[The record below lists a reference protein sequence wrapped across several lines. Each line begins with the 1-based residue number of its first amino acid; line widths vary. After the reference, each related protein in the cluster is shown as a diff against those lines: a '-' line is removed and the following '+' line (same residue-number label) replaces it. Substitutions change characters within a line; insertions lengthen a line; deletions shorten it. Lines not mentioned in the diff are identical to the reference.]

1 MSHIRL
7 ERTIWPVGHGAFYTE
22 RFMNEH
28 NDVLFTAAYDCG
40 AKSTGRVQNW
50 INEVTNRCQ
59 EQIDILFISHL
70 HFDHICGL
78 YYLLHTKLNGS
89 QDLLVKKVILPHL
102 KQEEILEA
110 IIYNVIATSSNGEL
124 VDENLHVQSLLIS
137 LARGEFAG
145 QTIQIGREE
154 GAREVTISLDE
165 EGANAHQV
173 VPADIAESAEI
184 TLKTQG
190 QPIWRYKPVYYL
202 SDNKCQQLMDKID
215 KLMNGNLLHGGK
227 VIDWDA
233 LRDYLRKLHRTKRG
247 SLDCSDLQS
256 EYNSVFPKKQDEQAH
271 NNYSMPLYSGPI
283 NNARLLNMRPPFWC
297 RYGIM
302 TSDCDILCRDYL
314 DILAVHTSH
323 CLYTGDFEA
332 NDPIKLSKA
341 KQVLGKL
348 WAKVGLLQIP
358 HHISDSNYNPDLYDH
373 RMLSFGNVDDKG
385 DESFSFS
392 IYRKISYSHHC
403 PAVAI
408 TEKDK
413 PLEFGYYIVL
423 KSK

>member
-1 MSHIRL
+1 MAIRL

-22 RFMNEH
+22 QFKNEY
-28 NDVLFTAAYDCG
+28 NDVLFTVAYDCG
-40 AKSTGRVQNW
+40 AKSSGIVQKY
-50 INEVTNRCQ
+50 IDDVTNHNQ
-59 EQIDILFISHL
+59 KQIDILYISHL

-78 YYLLHTKLNGS
+78 YYLLHTKVNGS

-124 VDENLHVQSLLIS
+124 VDENLQVQSLLIS

-165 EGANAHQV
+165 EGANTQPV
-173 VPADIAESAEI
+173 VPTDLAEGAEI
-184 TLKTQG
+184 TLQTQG

-202 SDNKCQQLMDKID
+202 PDNKCQQLMGKID

-233 LRDYLRKLHRTKRG
+233 LRDYLSQRHRTKRG
-247 SLDCSDLQS
+247 SLDCSALQS
-256 EYNSVFPKKQDEQAH
+256 EYNAVFPKKQDEQAH

-283 NNARLLNMRPPFWC
+283 NKARLLDMRPPFWN

-302 TSDCDILCRDYL
+302 TSDCDILYRDYL
-314 DILAVHTSH
+314 DILAIHTAH
-323 CLYTGDFEA
+323 CLFTGDFEA

-348 WAKVGLLQIP
+348 WAIVGLLQIP
-358 HHISDSNYNPDLYDH
+358 HHISDSNYSPDLYDH

-385 DESFSFS
+385 DRSFTIDIWRRIMF
-392 IYRKISYSHHC
+392 IHHC
-403 PAVAI
+403 YALVI
-408 TEKDK
+408 TEKNN
-413 PLEFGYYIVL
+413 PLRLRYSL
-423 KSK
+423 